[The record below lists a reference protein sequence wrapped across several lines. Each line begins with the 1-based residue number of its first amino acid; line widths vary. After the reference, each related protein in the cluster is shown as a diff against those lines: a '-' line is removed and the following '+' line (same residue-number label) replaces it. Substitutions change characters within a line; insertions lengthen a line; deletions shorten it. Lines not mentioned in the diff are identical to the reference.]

1 MRMLKTLWRDDA
13 GVTYTIEVILVA
25 TIACIGLVVGLTTL
39 RDSVTNELADVAGAV
54 DSLVQT
60 YQINGIVGHS
70 ASVNGSLF
78 VDQLDYCDSV
88 GDDIGEADQC
98 VLIGVPPTGNTEGQG
113 PTPPS
118 GRTN

>member
-1 MRMLKTLWRDDA
+1 MTMLKTLWRDDA

-60 YQINGIVGHS
+60 YRIDGITGHS
-70 ASVNGSLF
+70 ATVNGSIFEDLNDF
-78 VDQLDYCDSV
+78 CDSV
-88 GDDIGEADQC
+88 GDIANQADQC
-98 VLIGVPPTGNTEGQG
+98 VQIGVPG
-113 PTPPS
+113 PNQENDPANPPI
-118 GRTN
+118 NP